1 MSLRSLIIAVS
12 WLCTCLNAFVYSIYV
27 LLFLFS
33 SAGKPLGDES
43 MSNALLMFAVVF
55 IFILFPFSGLWL
67 SRNYDI
73 TTFSDGY
80 SKGSEVFFCLLVL
93 PASLVML
100 KVFHKQIL
108 PVI

>member
-12 WLCTCLNAFVYSIYV
+12 WLCTCLNAFVYSIYG

-33 SAGKPLGDES
+33 SAGKPLGEENFSDIEVIF
-43 MSNALLMFAVVF
+43 MSLVFVLLP
-55 IFILFPFSGLWL
+55 LFSLWV

-80 SKGSEVFFCLLVL
+80 NKTSEMFFCLLYLPLVL
-93 PASLVML
+93 IFL
-100 KVFHKQIL
+100 KLFHKQIL